1 MGRCGTGH
9 CDRARNLSDDVAES
23 VMSYEYN
30 SLHETSKWW
39 GLIIMALVIALFVGA
54 GMGWIT

>member
-1 MGRCGTGH
+1 
-9 CDRARNLSDDVAES
+9 
-23 VMSYEYN
+23 MSYEYN